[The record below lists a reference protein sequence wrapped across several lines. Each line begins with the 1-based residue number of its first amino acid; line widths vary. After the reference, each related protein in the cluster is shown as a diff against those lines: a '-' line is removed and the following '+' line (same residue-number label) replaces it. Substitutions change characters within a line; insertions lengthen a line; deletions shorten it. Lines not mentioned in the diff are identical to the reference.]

1 MSNAIVNTYSVEGQ
15 HIVNSFSSNARSHQ
29 SSTSLSL
36 TWKPSSSFNVKLDGA
51 YSYYAVN
58 REIHERQAG
67 WQVGMQANYYLGVFL
82 FSAFCQSP
90 TKSLENYQRH
100 VKTPWQYGLTTEW
113 SHNNLS
119 VVLTTNNLFLQKN
132 RITQALFSDSYDA
145 SQAIRRDINNAYASI
160 KVLYTLEYGKATRRS
175 PKYNIK
181 DSENTIL
188 R

>member
-1 MSNAIVNTYSVEGQ
+1 
-15 HIVNSFSSNARSHQ
+15 
-29 SSTSLSL
+29 
-36 TWKPSSSFNVKLDGA
+36 
-51 YSYYAVN
+51 
-58 REIHERQAG
+58 
-67 WQVGMQANYYLGVFL
+67 MQANYYLGDFL

-90 TKSLENYQRH
+90 IKSLDNYQRH

-119 VVLTTNNLFLQKN
+119 VVLPTNNLFLQKN

-160 KVLYTLEYGKATRRS
+160 KVLYTLEYGKVTRRS

-181 DSENTIL
+181 DSESTIL